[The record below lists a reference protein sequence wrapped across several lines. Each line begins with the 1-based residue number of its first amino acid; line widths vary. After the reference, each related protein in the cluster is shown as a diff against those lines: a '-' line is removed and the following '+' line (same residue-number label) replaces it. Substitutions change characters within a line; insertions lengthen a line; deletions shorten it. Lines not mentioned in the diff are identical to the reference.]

1 MYKMEFEINND
12 FNLPNNKINI
22 LDDNILFN
30 KSRISDDVLSMSS
43 REDASI
49 AEEIESESGNDNQ
62 YVFKQSSMGASSNS
76 DDFSEISIDDIQK
89 PRQQR
94 RTTLQDEMTEKKEI
108 LHQLERLRSKGVKVP
123 YDFNMNSNI
132 HEMRS
137 SYERIKR
144 EKEIDA
150 AIRFQRKMLMGF
162 VTGCEFL
169 NTRYNPFSVELDGWS
184 EQVHESVDDY
194 DDIFE
199 ELHDKY
205 KDSGS
210 NMAPELRS
218 LLSLG
223 GSALMFHLT
232 KKMFSNSQLP
242 KVEEVLQRNPE
253 LMKKFQEASA
263 MEYMRGSSGISNPS
277 NPSNPSGPLG
287 PFGPSNSSGLFGSS
301 GPTMPSFSSNKPDA
315 SSGGDLFGMVSNLF
329 NTTNNPTTDVDD
341 IINNVHSK
349 INLVPTEDNMM
360 ETLTMTEDEITSLIE
375 DTADIKMINSS
386 VGKKSK
392 KSKKDTRVLNL

>member
-1 MYKMEFEINND
+1 MEFELNNDFD
-12 FNLPNNKINI
+12 FNLPNKKINI

-30 KSRISDDVLSMSS
+30 KSKISDDVLSMSS
-43 REDASI
+43 REDISI
-49 AEEIESESGNDNQ
+49 ADEIESNADSDIGKNNNF
-62 YVFKQSSMGASSNS
+62 VFKQASMGSNS
-76 DDFSEISIDDIQK
+76 DDFSEISIDDIPK
-89 PRQQR
+89 PQMQR
-94 RTTLQDEMTEKKEI
+94 EQARNTVQDEMTEKKEI
-108 LHQLERLRSKGVKVP
+108 LYQFDRLRSKGVKVP

-144 EKEIDA
+144 EREIDA
-150 AIRFQRKMLMGF
+150 SVRFQRKMMMGF

-210 NMAPELRS
+210 NMAPELR
-218 LLSLG
+218 LLISLG
-223 GSALMFHLT
+223 GSAFMFHLT

-242 KVEEVLQRNPE
+242 KVEEVLQRNPD

-263 MEYMRGSSGISNPS
+263 MEYMRGSQQQSGS
-277 NPSNPSGPLG
+277 
-287 PFGPSNSSGLFGSS
+287 FGPSSRPAM
-301 GPTMPSFSSNKPDA
+301 PTQTRNKPDA

-329 NTTNNPTTDVDD
+329 NTTQSNPTTDVDD

-360 ETLTMTEDEITSLIE
+360 ETLTVTEDEITSLIE
-375 DTADIKMINSS
+375 DTADIKLINSA
-386 VGKKSK
+386 GKKTK

>member
-1 MYKMEFEINND
+1 MEFELNNDFD

-30 KSRISDDVLSMSS
+30 KSKISDDVLSMSS
-43 REDASI
+43 REDISIADEIESI
-49 AEEIESESGNDNQ
+49 AEDDK
-62 YVFKQSSMGASSNS
+62 YVFRQASMGASSNS
-76 DDFSEISIDDIQK
+76 DDFSEISIDDIPKSSQMQREQ
-89 PRQQR
+89 PRNNM
-94 RTTLQDEMTEKKEI
+94 QDEMTEKKEI
-108 LHQLERLRSKGVKVP
+108 LYQFDRLRSKGVKVP

-144 EKEIDA
+144 EREIDA
-150 AIRFQRKMLMGF
+150 SVRFQRKMMMGF

-210 NMAPELRS
+210 NMAPELR
-218 LLSLG
+218 LLISLG
-223 GSALMFHLT
+223 GSAFMFHLT

-242 KVEEVLQRNPE
+242 KVEEVLQRNPD

-263 MEYMRGSSGISNPS
+263 MEYMRGSQQQSGPFGMQSG
-277 NPSNPSGPLG
+277 PSGPS
-287 PFGPSNSSGLFGSS
+287 GPSR
-301 GPTMPSFSSNKPDA
+301 SFRTSNA
-315 SSGGDLFGMVSNLF
+315 IF
-329 NTTNNPTTDVDD
+329 
-341 IINNVHSK
+341 
-349 INLVPTEDNMM
+349 
-360 ETLTMTEDEITSLIE
+360 
-375 DTADIKMINSS
+375 
-386 VGKKSK
+386 
-392 KSKKDTRVLNL
+392 

>member
-1 MYKMEFEINND
+1 MEFELNNDFD

-30 KSRISDDVLSMSS
+30 KSKISDDVLSMSS
-43 REDASI
+43 REDISIADEIESI
-49 AEEIESESGNDNQ
+49 AEDDK
-62 YVFKQSSMGASSNS
+62 YVFRQASMGASSNS
-76 DDFSEISIDDIQK
+76 DDFSEISIDDIPKSSQMQREQ
-89 PRQQR
+89 PRNNM
-94 RTTLQDEMTEKKEI
+94 QDEMTEKKEI
-108 LHQLERLRSKGVKVP
+108 LYQFDRLRSKGVKVP

-144 EKEIDA
+144 EREIDA
-150 AIRFQRKMLMGF
+150 SVRFQRKMMMGF

-210 NMAPELRS
+210 NMAPELR
-218 LLSLG
+218 LLISLG
-223 GSALMFHLT
+223 GSAFMFHLT

-242 KVEEVLQRNPE
+242 KVEEVLQRNPD

-263 MEYMRGSSGISNPS
+263 MEYMRGSQQQSGPFGMQSG
-277 NPSNPSGPLG
+277 PSGPSR
-287 PFGPSNSSGLFGSS
+287 GPS
-301 GPTMPSFSSNKPDA
+301 GPAMPSFSRNKPDT

-329 NTTNNPTTDVDD
+329 NTTQSNPTTDVDD

-360 ETLTMTEDEITSLIE
+360 ETLTVTEDEITSLIE
-375 DTADIKMINSS
+375 DTADIKLINS
-386 VGKKSK
+386 VGKKTK

>member
-1 MYKMEFEINND
+1 MYKMEFELNND
-12 FNLPNNKINI
+12 FDFKLPTNRINI

-30 KSRISDDVLSMSS
+30 KSKISDDVLSMSS
-43 REDASI
+43 QEDASI
-49 AEEIESESGNDNQ
+49 CEDMDSEAGDNSGGRASSNKFN
-62 YVFKQSSMGASSNS
+62 FKQSSMSSSNS
-76 DDFSEISIDDIQK
+76 DDFSEVSIDDIGPNK
-89 PRQQR
+89 HKDPRR
-94 RTTLQDEMTEKKEI
+94 NTVQDEMTEKKEI
-108 LHQLERLRSKGVKVP
+108 LYQFDRLRSKGVKVP

-150 AIRFQRKMLMGF
+150 AVRFQRKMLMGF

-210 NMAPELRS
+210 NMAPELR
-218 LLSLG
+218 LLISLG
-223 GSALMFHLT
+223 GSAFMFHLT
-232 KKMFSNSQLP
+232 KKMFSNSRLP
-242 KVEEVLQRNPE
+242 KVEEVLQNNPE
-253 LMKKFQEASA
+253 LMRKFQEASA
-263 MEYMRGSSGISNPS
+263 MEYMRGSGGMGG
-277 NPSNPSGPLG
+277 GPNGMNG
-287 PFGPSNSSGLFGSS
+287 PNSHNGPA
-301 GPTMPSFSSNKPDA
+301 MPSFSRNKQSSNT
-315 SSGGDLFGMVSNLF
+315 GGDLFGMVSNLF
-329 NTTNNPTTDVDD
+329 NTSTSNPTTDVDD

-349 INLVPTEDNMM
+349 INLVPMDDNMM
-360 ETLTMTEDEITSLIE
+360 ETLTVTEDEIASLIE
-375 DTADIKMINSS
+375 DTADIKMINSI
-386 VGKKSK
+386 GKKSK
-392 KSKKDTRVLNL
+392 KTRKDTRILNL

>member
-1 MYKMEFEINND
+1 MEFEINND
-12 FNLPNNKINI
+12 FDFNLPNKKINI

-30 KSRISDDVLSMSS
+30 KSKISDDVLSMSS
-43 REDASI
+43 REDISI
-49 AEEIESESGNDNQ
+49 ADEIESNADSDINKNNNF
-62 YVFKQSSMGASSNS
+62 VFKQASMGSNS
-76 DDFSEISIDDIQK
+76 DDFSEISIDDVPK
-89 PRQQR
+89 PQMQR
-94 RTTLQDEMTEKKEI
+94 EQARNTIQDEMTEKKEI
-108 LHQLERLRSKGVKVP
+108 LYQFDRLKSKGVKVP

-150 AIRFQRKMLMGF
+150 SIRFQRKMMMGF

-210 NMAPELRS
+210 NMAPELR
-218 LLSLG
+218 LLISLG
-223 GSALMFHLT
+223 GSAFMFHLT

-242 KVEEVLQRNPE
+242 KVEEVLQRNPD

-263 MEYMRGSSGISNPS
+263 MEYMRGSQQQSGPFGMQSG
-277 NPSNPSGPLG
+277 PSGPS
-287 PFGPSNSSGLFGSS
+287 GPS
-301 GPTMPSFSSNKPDA
+301 MPSFSRNKPDA

-329 NTTNNPTTDVDD
+329 NTTQSNPTTDVDD

-349 INLVPTEDNMM
+349 INLVPTEENMM
-360 ETLTMTEDEITSLIE
+360 ETLTVTEDEITSLIE
-375 DTADIKMINSS
+375 DTADIKLINSA
-386 VGKKSK
+386 GKKSK

>member
-1 MYKMEFEINND
+1 MEFEINND
-12 FNLPNNKINI
+12 FDFNLPNKKINI

-30 KSRISDDVLSMSS
+30 KSKISDDVLSMSS
-43 REDASI
+43 REDISIADEIESI
-49 AEEIESESGNDNQ
+49 AEDDK
-62 YVFKQSSMGASSNS
+62 YVFKQASMGSNS
-76 DDFSEISIDDIQK
+76 DDFSEISIDDIPKSSQMQREQ
-89 PRQQR
+89 PRN
-94 RTTLQDEMTEKKEI
+94 TVQDEMTEKKEI
-108 LHQLERLRSKGVKVP
+108 LYQFDRLRSKGVKVP

-144 EKEIDA
+144 EREIDA
-150 AIRFQRKMLMGF
+150 SVRFQRKMMMGF

-210 NMAPELRS
+210 NMAPELR
-218 LLSLG
+218 LLISLG
-223 GSALMFHLT
+223 GSAFMFHLT

-242 KVEEVLQRNPE
+242 KVEEVLQRNPD

-263 MEYMRGSSGISNPS
+263 MEYMRGSQQQSGPFGMQSGPS
-277 NPSNPSGPLG
+277 RGPSGPA
-287 PFGPSNSSGLFGSS
+287 
-301 GPTMPSFSSNKPDA
+301 MPSFSRNKPDT

-329 NTTNNPTTDVDD
+329 NTTQSNPTTDVDD

-360 ETLTMTEDEITSLIE
+360 ETLTVTEDEITSLIE
-375 DTADIKMINSS
+375 DTADIKLINS

>member
-1 MYKMEFEINND
+1 MEFEINND
-12 FNLPNNKINI
+12 FNLPNKKINI

-43 REDASI
+43 REDVSI
-49 AEEIESESGNDNQ
+49 AEEIESETGNDDNQ

-89 PRQQR
+89 PKQQM
-94 RTTLQDEMTEKKEI
+94 RTTVQDEMTEKKEI
-108 LHQLERLRSKGVKVP
+108 LYQFDRLRSKGVKVP
-123 YDFNMNSNI
+123 YDFNMSSNI

-150 AIRFQRKMLMGF
+150 AVRFQRKMLMGF

-210 NMAPELRS
+210 NMAPELR
-218 LLSLG
+218 LLISLG
-223 GSALMFHLT
+223 GSAFMFHLT

-263 MEYMRGSSGISNPS
+263 MEYMRGSSGSS
-277 NPSNPSGPLG
+277 GPSGP
-287 PFGPSNSSGLFGSS
+287 S
-301 GPTMPSFSSNKPDA
+301 GPAMPSFSRNKPDA

>member
-12 FNLPNNKINI
+12 FDFNLPNKKINI

-30 KSRISDDVLSMSS
+30 KSKISDDVLSMSS
-43 REDASI
+43 REDISI
-49 AEEIESESGNDNQ
+49 ADEIESNADSDINKNNNF
-62 YVFKQSSMGASSNS
+62 VFKQASMGSNS
-76 DDFSEISIDDIQK
+76 DDFSEISIDDIPK
-89 PRQQR
+89 TS
-94 RTTLQDEMTEKKEI
+94 TTNIREQARNSMHDEMTEKKEI
-108 LHQLERLRSKGVKVP
+108 LYQFDRLKSKGVKVP

-150 AIRFQRKMLMGF
+150 SIRFQRKMMMGF

-210 NMAPELRS
+210 NMAPELR
-218 LLSLG
+218 LLISLG
-223 GSALMFHLT
+223 GSAFMFHLT

-242 KVEEVLQRNPE
+242 KVEEVLQKNPD

-263 MEYMRGSSGISNPS
+263 MEYMRGSQA
-277 NPSNPSGPLG
+277 G
-287 PFGPSNSSGLFGSS
+287 PFNRPAM
-301 GPTMPSFSSNKPDA
+301 PTQTRNKPDT

-329 NTTNNPTTDVDD
+329 NTTQSNPTTDVDD

-349 INLVPTEDNMM
+349 INLVPTEENMM
-360 ETLTMTEDEITSLIE
+360 ETLTVTEDEITSLIE
-375 DTADIKMINSS
+375 DTADIKLINSA
-386 VGKKSK
+386 GKKTK

>member
-1 MYKMEFEINND
+1 MEFELNNDFD

-30 KSRISDDVLSMSS
+30 KSKISDDVLSMSS
-43 REDASI
+43 REDISIADEIESI
-49 AEEIESESGNDNQ
+49 AEDDK
-62 YVFKQSSMGASSNS
+62 YVFRQASMGASSNS
-76 DDFSEISIDDIQK
+76 DDFSEISIDDIPKSSQMQREQ
-89 PRQQR
+89 PRNNM
-94 RTTLQDEMTEKKEI
+94 QDEMTEKKEI
-108 LHQLERLRSKGVKVP
+108 LYQFDRLRSKGVKVP

-144 EKEIDA
+144 EREIDA
-150 AIRFQRKMLMGF
+150 SVRFQRKMMMGF

-210 NMAPELRS
+210 NMAPELR
-218 LLSLG
+218 LLISLG
-223 GSALMFHLT
+223 GSAFMFHLT

-242 KVEEVLQRNPE
+242 KVEEVLQRNPD

-263 MEYMRGSSGISNPS
+263 MEYMRGSQQQSGPFCMQSG
-277 NPSNPSGPLG
+277 PSGPS
-287 PFGPSNSSGLFGSS
+287 GPS
-301 GPTMPSFSSNKPDA
+301 MPSFSRNKPDT
-315 SSGGDLFGMVSNLF
+315 SSSGDLFGMVSNLF
-329 NTTNNPTTDVDD
+329 NTTQSNPTTDVDD

-349 INLVPTEDNMM
+349 INLVPTEENMM
-360 ETLTMTEDEITSLIE
+360 ETLTVTEDEITSLIE
-375 DTADIKMINSS
+375 DTADIKLINS

>member
-1 MYKMEFEINND
+1 MEFELNNDFD
-12 FNLPNNKINI
+12 FNLPNKKINI

-30 KSRISDDVLSMSS
+30 KSKISDDVLSMSS
-43 REDASI
+43 REDISI
-49 AEEIESESGNDNQ
+49 ADEIESNADSDIGKNNNF
-62 YVFKQSSMGASSNS
+62 VFKQASMGSNS
-76 DDFSEISIDDIQK
+76 DDFSEISIDDIPK
-89 PRQQR
+89 PQMQR
-94 RTTLQDEMTEKKEI
+94 EQARNTVQDEMTEKKEI
-108 LHQLERLRSKGVKVP
+108 LYQFDRLRSKGVKVP

-144 EKEIDA
+144 EREIDA
-150 AIRFQRKMLMGF
+150 SVRFQRKMMMGF

-210 NMAPELRS
+210 NMAPELR
-218 LLSLG
+218 LLISLG
-223 GSALMFHLT
+223 GSAFMFHLT

-242 KVEEVLQRNPE
+242 KVEEVLQRNPD

-263 MEYMRGSSGISNPS
+263 MEYMRGSQQQSGPFGMQSG
-277 NPSNPSGPLG
+277 PSGPSR
-287 PFGPSNSSGLFGSS
+287 GPS
-301 GPTMPSFSSNKPDA
+301 GPAMPSFSRNKPDA

-329 NTTNNPTTDVDD
+329 NTTQSNPTTDVDD

-360 ETLTMTEDEITSLIE
+360 ETLTVTEDEITSLIE
-375 DTADIKMINSS
+375 DTADIKLINS
-386 VGKKSK
+386 VGKKTK

>member
-1 MYKMEFEINND
+1 MEFELNNDFD

-30 KSRISDDVLSMSS
+30 KSKISDDVLSMSS
-43 REDASI
+43 REDISIADEIESI
-49 AEEIESESGNDNQ
+49 AEDDK
-62 YVFKQSSMGASSNS
+62 YVFRQASMGASSNS
-76 DDFSEISIDDIQK
+76 DDFSEISIDDIPKSSQMQREQ
-89 PRQQR
+89 PRNNI
-94 RTTLQDEMTEKKEI
+94 QDEMTEKKEI
-108 LHQLERLRSKGVKVP
+108 LYQFDRLRSKGVKVP

-150 AIRFQRKMLMGF
+150 AVRFQRKMMMGF

-210 NMAPELRS
+210 NMAPELR
-218 LLSLG
+218 LLISLG
-223 GSALMFHLT
+223 GSAFMFHLT

-242 KVEEVLQRNPE
+242 KVEEVLQRNPD

-263 MEYMRGSSGISNPS
+263 MEYMRGSQQQS
-277 NPSNPSGPLG
+277 G
-287 PFGPSNSSGLFGSS
+287 PFGMQS
-301 GPTMPSFSSNKPDA
+301 GPSSRPAMPAFSRNKQDT

-329 NTTNNPTTDVDD
+329 NTTQSNPTTDIDD

-349 INLVPTEDNMM
+349 INLVPTEENMM
-360 ETLTMTEDEITSLIE
+360 ETLTVTEDEITSLIE
-375 DTADIKMINSS
+375 DTADIKLINS

>member
-12 FNLPNNKINI
+12 FDFNLPTNKINI

-30 KSRISDDVLSMSS
+30 KSKISDDVLSMSS
-43 REDASI
+43 REDISIADEIESI
-49 AEEIESESGNDNQ
+49 AENDK
-62 YVFKQSSMGASSNS
+62 YVFRQASMSANSNS
-76 DDFSEISIDDIQK
+76 DDFSEISIDDIPKSQMQREQ
-89 PRQQR
+89 PRNNM
-94 RTTLQDEMTEKKEI
+94 QDEMTEKKEI
-108 LHQLERLRSKGVKVP
+108 LYQFDRLRSKGVKVP

-137 SYERIKR
+137 SYERMKR
-144 EKEIDA
+144 EREIDA
-150 AIRFQRKMLMGF
+150 SVRFQRKMMMGF

-210 NMAPELRS
+210 NMAPELR
-218 LLSLG
+218 LLISLG
-223 GSALMFHLT
+223 GSAFMFHLT

-242 KVEEVLQRNPE
+242 KVEEVLQRNPD

-263 MEYMRGSSGISNPS
+263 MEYMRGSQQQS
-277 NPSNPSGPLG
+277 G
-287 PFGPSNSSGLFGSS
+287 PFGMQS
-301 GPTMPSFSSNKPDA
+301 GPAMPSFSRNKPDT

-329 NTTNNPTTDVDD
+329 NTTQSNPTTDVDD

-360 ETLTMTEDEITSLIE
+360 ETLTVTEDEITSLIE
-375 DTADIKMINSS
+375 DTADIKLINS
-386 VGKKSK
+386 VGKKTK

>member
-1 MYKMEFEINND
+1 MEFELNNDFD

-30 KSRISDDVLSMSS
+30 KSKISDDVLSMSS
-43 REDASI
+43 REDISIADEIESI
-49 AEEIESESGNDNQ
+49 AEDDK
-62 YVFKQSSMGASSNS
+62 YVFRQASMGASSNS
-76 DDFSEISIDDIQK
+76 DDFSEISIDDIPKSSQMQREQ
-89 PRQQR
+89 PRNNM
-94 RTTLQDEMTEKKEI
+94 QDEMTEKKEI
-108 LHQLERLRSKGVKVP
+108 LYQFDRLRSKGVKVP

-144 EKEIDA
+144 EREIDA
-150 AIRFQRKMLMGF
+150 SVRFQRKMMMGF

-210 NMAPELRS
+210 NMAPELR
-218 LLSLG
+218 LLISLG
-223 GSALMFHLT
+223 GSAFMFHLT

-242 KVEEVLQRNPE
+242 KVEEVLQRNPD

-263 MEYMRGSSGISNPS
+263 MEYMRGSQQQSGPFGMQSG
-277 NPSNPSGPLG
+277 PSGPA
-287 PFGPSNSSGLFGSS
+287 
-301 GPTMPSFSSNKPDA
+301 MPSFSRNKPDT

-329 NTTNNPTTDVDD
+329 NTTQSNPTTDIDD

-360 ETLTMTEDEITSLIE
+360 ETLTVTEDEITSLIE
-375 DTADIKMINSS
+375 DTADIKLINS

>member
-1 MYKMEFEINND
+1 MEFELNNDFD
-12 FNLPNNKINI
+12 FNLPNKKINI

-30 KSRISDDVLSMSS
+30 KSKISDDVLSMSS
-43 REDASI
+43 REDISI
-49 AEEIESESGNDNQ
+49 ADEIESNADSDIGKNNSF
-62 YVFKQSSMGASSNS
+62 VFKQASMGSNS
-76 DDFSEISIDDIQK
+76 DDFSEISIDDIPK
-89 PRQQR
+89 PQMQR
-94 RTTLQDEMTEKKEI
+94 EQARNTVQDEMTEKKEI
-108 LHQLERLRSKGVKVP
+108 LYQFDRLRSKGVKVP

-144 EKEIDA
+144 EREIDA
-150 AIRFQRKMLMGF
+150 SVRFQRKMMMGF

-210 NMAPELRS
+210 NMAPELR
-218 LLSLG
+218 LLISLG
-223 GSALMFHLT
+223 GSAFMFHLT

-242 KVEEVLQRNPE
+242 KVEEVLQRNPD

-263 MEYMRGSSGISNPS
+263 MEYMRGSQQQSGPFGMQSGPS
-277 NPSNPSGPLG
+277 RGPSGP
-287 PFGPSNSSGLFGSS
+287 S
-301 GPTMPSFSSNKPDA
+301 MPSFSRNKPDA

-329 NTTNNPTTDVDD
+329 NTTQSNPTTDVDD

-360 ETLTMTEDEITSLIE
+360 ETLTVTEDEITSLIE
-375 DTADIKMINSS
+375 DTADIKLINS
-386 VGKKSK
+386 VGKKTK

>member
-1 MYKMEFEINND
+1 MEFELNNDFD
-12 FNLPNNKINI
+12 FNLPNKKINI

-30 KSRISDDVLSMSS
+30 KSKISDDVLSMSS
-43 REDASI
+43 REDISI
-49 AEEIESESGNDNQ
+49 ADEIESNADSDIGKNNNF
-62 YVFKQSSMGASSNS
+62 VFKQASMGSNS
-76 DDFSEISIDDIQK
+76 DDFSEISIDDIPK
-89 PRQQR
+89 PQMQR
-94 RTTLQDEMTEKKEI
+94 EQARNTVQDEMTEKKEI
-108 LHQLERLRSKGVKVP
+108 LYQFDRLRSKGVKVP

-144 EKEIDA
+144 EREIDA
-150 AIRFQRKMLMGF
+150 SVRFQRKMMMGF

-210 NMAPELRS
+210 NMAPELR
-218 LLSLG
+218 LLISLG
-223 GSALMFHLT
+223 GSAFMFHLT

-242 KVEEVLQRNPE
+242 KVEEVLQRNPD

-263 MEYMRGSSGISNPS
+263 MEYMRGSQQQSGPFGMQSG
-277 NPSNPSGPLG
+277 PSGPSR
-287 PFGPSNSSGLFGSS
+287 GPS
-301 GPTMPSFSSNKPDA
+301 GPAMPSFSRNKPDA

-329 NTTNNPTTDVDD
+329 NTTQSNPTTDVDD

-360 ETLTMTEDEITSLIE
+360 ETLTVTEDEITSLIE
-375 DTADIKMINSS
+375 DTADIKLINS

>member
-49 AEEIESESGNDNQ
+49 AEEIESETGNDNNQ
-62 YVFKQSSMGASSNS
+62 YIFKQSSMGASSNS
-76 DDFSEISIDDIQK
+76 DNFSEISIDDIQK
-89 PRQQR
+89 PKQQM
-94 RTTLQDEMTEKKEI
+94 RTTIQDEMTEKKEI
-108 LHQLERLRSKGVKVP
+108 LYQFDRLRSKGVKVP

-150 AIRFQRKMLMGF
+150 SVRFQRKMLMGF

-210 NMAPELRS
+210 NMAPELR
-218 LLSLG
+218 LLISLG
-223 GSALMFHLT
+223 GSAFMFHLT

-263 MEYMRGSSGISNPS
+263 MEYMRGSQQQS
-277 NPSNPSGPLG
+277 G
-287 PFGPSNSSGLFGSS
+287 PFGGPSGSSGPSGLFGPS
-301 GPTMPSFSSNKPDA
+301 GPSGRPAMPSSSRNKPDA

-329 NTTNNPTTDVDD
+329 NTTPNNPTTDVDD

-360 ETLTMTEDEITSLIE
+360 ETLTVTEDEITSLIE
-375 DTADIKMINSS
+375 DTADIKMINS
-386 VGKKSK
+386 VGKRNK

>member
-1 MYKMEFEINND
+1 MEFEINND
-12 FNLPNNKINI
+12 FNLPNKKINI

-43 REDASI
+43 REDVSI
-49 AEEIESESGNDNQ
+49 AEEIESETGNDDNQ

-89 PRQQR
+89 PKQQM
-94 RTTLQDEMTEKKEI
+94 RTTVQDEMTEKKEI
-108 LHQLERLRSKGVKVP
+108 LYQFDRLRSKGVKVP
-123 YDFNMNSNI
+123 YDFNMSSNI

-150 AIRFQRKMLMGF
+150 AVRFQRKMLMGF

-210 NMAPELRS
+210 NMAPELR
-218 LLSLG
+218 LLISLG
-223 GSALMFHLT
+223 GSAFMFHLT

-263 MEYMRGSSGISNPS
+263 MEYMRGSSGVSG
-277 NPSNPSGPLG
+277 PSGPS
-287 PFGPSNSSGLFGSS
+287 GPSGSS
-301 GPTMPSFSSNKPDA
+301 GPAMPSFSRNKPDA

>member
-1 MYKMEFEINND
+1 MEFEINND
-12 FNLPNNKINI
+12 FDFNLPSKKINI
-22 LDDNILFN
+22 IDDNILFN
-30 KSRISDDVLSMSS
+30 KSKISDDVLSMSS
-43 REDASI
+43 REDISI
-49 AEEIESESGNDNQ
+49 ADEIESNADSDIGKNNNF
-62 YVFKQSSMGASSNS
+62 VFKQASMGSNS
-76 DDFSEISIDDIQK
+76 DDFSEISVDDIPK
-89 PRQQR
+89 AS
-94 RTTLQDEMTEKKEI
+94 TTNIREQVRNTMQDEITEKKEI
-108 LHQLERLRSKGVKVP
+108 LYQFDRLKSKGVKVP

-150 AIRFQRKMLMGF
+150 SIRFQRKMMMGF

-169 NTRYNPFSVELDGWS
+169 NTRYNPFSIELDGWS

-210 NMAPELRS
+210 NMAPELR
-218 LLSLG
+218 LLISLG
-223 GSALMFHLT
+223 GSAFMFHLT

-242 KVEEVLQRNPE
+242 KVEEVLQKNPD

-263 MEYMRGSSGISNPS
+263 MEYMRGSQS
-277 NPSNPSGPLG
+277 G
-287 PFGPSNSSGLFGSS
+287 PFGMQS
-301 GPTMPSFSSNKPDA
+301 GPSSRPAMPSQTRNKPDT

-329 NTTNNPTTDVDD
+329 NTTQSNPTTDVDD

-349 INLVPTEDNMM
+349 INLVPTEENMM
-360 ETLTMTEDEITSLIE
+360 ETLTVTEDEITSLIE
-375 DTADIKMINSS
+375 DTADIKLINSA
-386 VGKKSK
+386 GKKTK

>member
-1 MYKMEFEINND
+1 MEFEINND
-12 FNLPNNKINI
+12 FDFNLPNKKINI

-30 KSRISDDVLSMSS
+30 KSKISDDVLSMSS
-43 REDASI
+43 REDISI
-49 AEEIESESGNDNQ
+49 ADEIESNADSDIGKNNNF
-62 YVFKQSSMGASSNS
+62 VFKQASMGASSNS
-76 DDFSEISIDDIQK
+76 DDFSEISIDDIPK
-89 PRQQR
+89 PQMQR
-94 RTTLQDEMTEKKEI
+94 EQARNTVQDEMTEKKEI
-108 LHQLERLRSKGVKVP
+108 LYQFDRLRSKGVKVP

-150 AIRFQRKMLMGF
+150 SVRFQRKMMMGF

-210 NMAPELRS
+210 NMAPELR
-218 LLSLG
+218 LLISLG
-223 GSALMFHLT
+223 GSAFMFHLT

-242 KVEEVLQRNPE
+242 KVEEVLQRNPD

-263 MEYMRGSSGISNPS
+263 MEYMRGSQQQS
-277 NPSNPSGPLG
+277 G
-287 PFGPSNSSGLFGSS
+287 PFGMQS
-301 GPTMPSFSSNKPDA
+301 GPSRGPSMPSFSRNKPDT

-329 NTTNNPTTDVDD
+329 NTTQSNPTTDVDD

-349 INLVPTEDNMM
+349 INLVPTEENMM
-360 ETLTMTEDEITSLIE
+360 ETLTVTEDEITSLIE
-375 DTADIKMINSS
+375 DTADIKLINS
-386 VGKKSK
+386 VGKKTK
-392 KSKKDTRVLNL
+392 KSKKDTRILNL

>member
-1 MYKMEFEINND
+1 MEFEINND
-12 FNLPNNKINI
+12 FNLPNKKINI

-43 REDASI
+43 REDVSI
-49 AEEIESESGNDNQ
+49 AEEIESDIGNEGNE

-89 PRQQR
+89 PKQQI
-94 RTTLQDEMTEKKEI
+94 RTTVQDEMTEKKEI
-108 LHQLERLRSKGVKVP
+108 LYQFDRLRSKGVKVP
-123 YDFNMNSNI
+123 YDFNMSSNI

-150 AIRFQRKMLMGF
+150 AVRFQRKMLMGF

-210 NMAPELRS
+210 NMAPELR
-218 LLSLG
+218 LLISLG
-223 GSALMFHLT
+223 GSAFMFHLT

-263 MEYMRGSSGISNPS
+263 MEYMRGSSGPSGISN
-277 NPSNPSGPLG
+277 L
-287 PFGPSNSSGLFGSS
+287 SNSSGLFGSS
-301 GPTMPSFSSNKPDA
+301 GPAMPSFSRNKPDA

-329 NTTNNPTTDVDD
+329 NTTNNPTTDVDY

>member
-1 MYKMEFEINND
+1 MEFELNNDFD
-12 FNLPNNKINI
+12 FNLPNKKINI

-30 KSRISDDVLSMSS
+30 KSKISDDVLSMSS
-43 REDASI
+43 REDISI
-49 AEEIESESGNDNQ
+49 ADEIESNADSDIGKNNSF
-62 YVFKQSSMGASSNS
+62 VFKQASMGSNS
-76 DDFSEISIDDIQK
+76 DDFSEISIDDIPK
-89 PRQQR
+89 PQMQR
-94 RTTLQDEMTEKKEI
+94 EQARNTVQDEMTEKKEI
-108 LHQLERLRSKGVKVP
+108 LYQFDRLRSKGVKVP

-144 EKEIDA
+144 EREIDA
-150 AIRFQRKMLMGF
+150 SVRFQRKMMMGF

-210 NMAPELRS
+210 NMAPELR
-218 LLSLG
+218 LLISLG
-223 GSALMFHLT
+223 GSAFMFHLT

-242 KVEEVLQRNPE
+242 KVEEVLQRNPD

-263 MEYMRGSSGISNPS
+263 MEYMRGSQQQSGPFGMQSGPS
-277 NPSNPSGPLG
+277 RGPSGPS
-287 PFGPSNSSGLFGSS
+287 GPS
-301 GPTMPSFSSNKPDA
+301 MPSFSRNKPDA

-329 NTTNNPTTDVDD
+329 NTTQSNPTTDVDD

-360 ETLTMTEDEITSLIE
+360 ETLTVTEDEITSLIE
-375 DTADIKMINSS
+375 DTADIKLINS
-386 VGKKSK
+386 VGKKTK

>member
-12 FNLPNNKINI
+12 FDFNLPTNKINI

-30 KSRISDDVLSMSS
+30 KSKISDDVLSMSS
-43 REDASI
+43 REDVSI
-49 AEEIESESGNDNQ
+49 ADEIESEIESEVGNN
-62 YVFKQSSMGASSNS
+62 YVFKQASMGSNS
-76 DDFSEISIDDIQK
+76 DDFSEISIDDVPK
-89 PRQQR
+89 PQMQR
-94 RTTLQDEMTEKKEI
+94 EHARNTVQDEMTEKKEI
-108 LHQLERLRSKGVKVP
+108 LYQFDRLKSKGVKVP

-150 AIRFQRKMLMGF
+150 SIRFQRKMMMGF

-210 NMAPELRS
+210 NMAPELR
-218 LLSLG
+218 LLISLG
-223 GSALMFHLT
+223 GSAFMFHLT

-242 KVEEVLQRNPE
+242 KVEEVLQRNPD

-263 MEYMRGSSGISNPS
+263 MEYMRGSQQQSGF
-277 NPSNPSGPLG
+277 
-287 PFGPSNSSGLFGSS
+287 FGQSSRPAM
-301 GPTMPSFSSNKPDA
+301 PTQTRNKPDA

-329 NTTNNPTTDVDD
+329 NTTQSNPTTDVDD

-360 ETLTMTEDEITSLIE
+360 ETLTVTEDEITSLIE
-375 DTADIKMINSS
+375 DTADIKLINS

>member
-1 MYKMEFEINND
+1 MEFELNNDFD

-30 KSRISDDVLSMSS
+30 KSKISDDVLSMSS
-43 REDASI
+43 REDISIADEIESI
-49 AEEIESESGNDNQ
+49 AEDDK
-62 YVFKQSSMGASSNS
+62 YVFRQASMGASSNS
-76 DDFSEISIDDIQK
+76 DDFSEISIDDITKSSQMQREQ
-89 PRQQR
+89 PRNNM
-94 RTTLQDEMTEKKEI
+94 QDEMTEKKEI
-108 LHQLERLRSKGVKVP
+108 LYQFDRLRSKGVKVP

-144 EKEIDA
+144 EREIDA
-150 AIRFQRKMLMGF
+150 SVRFQRKMMMGF

-210 NMAPELRS
+210 NMAPELR
-218 LLSLG
+218 LLISLG
-223 GSALMFHLT
+223 GSAFMFHLT

-242 KVEEVLQRNPE
+242 KVEEVLQRNPD

-263 MEYMRGSSGISNPS
+263 MEYMRGSQQQSGPFGMQSG
-277 NPSNPSGPLG
+277 PSGPSR
-287 PFGPSNSSGLFGSS
+287 GPS
-301 GPTMPSFSSNKPDA
+301 GPAMPSFSRNKPDT

-329 NTTNNPTTDVDD
+329 NTTQSNPTTDVDD

-360 ETLTMTEDEITSLIE
+360 ETLTVTEDEITSLIE
-375 DTADIKMINSS
+375 DTADIKLINS
-386 VGKKSK
+386 VGKKTK

>member
-1 MYKMEFEINND
+1 MEFEINND
-12 FNLPNNKINI
+12 FNLPNKKINI

-43 REDASI
+43 REDVSI
-49 AEEIESESGNDNQ
+49 AEEIESDIGNEGNE

-89 PRQQR
+89 PKQQI
-94 RTTLQDEMTEKKEI
+94 RTTVQDEMTEKKEI
-108 LHQLERLRSKGVKVP
+108 LYQFDRLRSKGVKVP
-123 YDFNMNSNI
+123 YDFNMSSNI

-150 AIRFQRKMLMGF
+150 AVRFQRKMLMGF

-210 NMAPELRS
+210 NMAPELR
-218 LLSLG
+218 LLISLG
-223 GSALMFHLT
+223 GSAFMFHLT

-263 MEYMRGSSGISNPS
+263 MEYMRGSSGPSGISN
-277 NPSNPSGPLG
+277 L
-287 PFGPSNSSGLFGSS
+287 SNSSGLFGSS
-301 GPTMPSFSSNKPDA
+301 GPAMPSFSRNKPDA

>member
-1 MYKMEFEINND
+1 MEFEISKD
-12 FNLPNNKINI
+12 FDFKLPTKKINI

-30 KSRISDDVLSMSS
+30 KSKISDDVLSMSS
-43 REDASI
+43 QEDASI
-49 AEEIESESGNDNQ
+49 ADDMESELGSEINNK
-62 YVFKQSSMGASSNS
+62 YNFKQSSMSSNS
-76 DDFSEISIDDIQK
+76 DDFSEVSIDDVMPNKQK
-89 PRQQR
+89 DQKRH
-94 RTTLQDEMTEKKEI
+94 TVQDEMTEKKEI
-108 LHQLERLRSKGVKVP
+108 LYQFDRLKSKGVKVP

-144 EKEIDA
+144 EKEIDSA
-150 AIRFQRKMLMGF
+150 VRFQRKMLMGF

-210 NMAPELRS
+210 NMAPELR
-218 LLSLG
+218 LLISLG
-223 GSALMFHLT
+223 GSAFMFHLT
-232 KKMFSNSQLP
+232 KKMFSNSHLP
-242 KVEEVLQRNPE
+242 KVEEVLQNNPE

-263 MEYMRGSSGISNPS
+263 MEYMRGSGMQQKQSVSSMFSSQQQYSGM
-277 NPSNPSGPLG
+277 SGPA
-287 PFGPSNSSGLFGSS
+287 
-301 GPTMPSFSSNKPDA
+301 MPSSSRNRQSSNT
-315 SSGGDLFGMVSNLF
+315 GGDLFGMVSNLF

-349 INLVPTEDNMM
+349 INLVPMDDNMM
-360 ETLTMTEDEITSLIE
+360 ETLTVTEDEIASLIE
-375 DTADIKMINSS
+375 DTADIKMINSI
-386 VGKKSK
+386 GKKSK
-392 KSKKDTRVLNL
+392 KSKKDTRILTL

>member
-1 MYKMEFEINND
+1 MEFEINND
-12 FNLPNNKINI
+12 FDFNLPNKKINI

-30 KSRISDDVLSMSS
+30 KSKISDDVLSMSS
-43 REDASI
+43 REDVSI
-49 AEEIESESGNDNQ
+49 VDEIESEIESEVGNN
-62 YVFKQSSMGASSNS
+62 YVFKQASMGSNS
-76 DDFSEISIDDIQK
+76 DEFSEISIDDIPK
-89 PRQQR
+89 NSGGNMRESAR
-94 RTTLQDEMTEKKEI
+94 NTIQDEITEKKEI
-108 LHQLERLRSKGVKVP
+108 LYQFDRLRSKGVKVP

-150 AIRFQRKMLMGF
+150 SIRFQRKMMMGF

-210 NMAPELRS
+210 NMAPELR
-218 LLSLG
+218 LLISLG
-223 GSALMFHLT
+223 GSAFMFHLT

-242 KVEEVLQRNPE
+242 KVEEVLQRNPD

-263 MEYMRGSSGISNPS
+263 MEYMRGAA
-277 NPSNPSGPLG
+277 SGPSVPL
-287 PFGPSNSSGLFGSS
+287 GSS
-301 GPTMPSFSSNKPDA
+301 GPSMPSFTRNKVDP

-329 NTTNNPTTDVDD
+329 NTQTNPTSDIDD

-349 INLVPTEDNMM
+349 INLVPTDDNMM
-360 ETLTMTEDEITSLIE
+360 ETLTVTEDEITSLIE
-375 DTADIKMINSS
+375 DTADIKVINNTKKKN
-386 VGKKSK
+386 KKSK
-392 KSKKDTRVLNL
+392 RVLNL

>member
-1 MYKMEFEINND
+1 MEFEINND
-12 FNLPNNKINI
+12 FNLPNKKINI

-43 REDASI
+43 REEASI
-49 AEEIESESGNDNQ
+49 AEEIESETGNDNNQ

-89 PRQQR
+89 PKQQM
-94 RTTLQDEMTEKKEI
+94 RTTVQDEMTEKKEI
-108 LHQLERLRSKGVKVP
+108 LYQFDRLRSKGIKVP

-210 NMAPELRS
+210 NMAPELR
-218 LLSLG
+218 LLISLG
-223 GSALMFHLT
+223 GSAFMFHLT

-263 MEYMRGSSGISNPS
+263 MEYMRGSSNPS
-277 NPSNPSGPLG
+277 NPSN
-287 PFGPSNSSGLFGSS
+287 PSNSSGLFGSS
-301 GPTMPSFSSNKPDA
+301 GPAMPSFSRNKPDT

-360 ETLTMTEDEITSLIE
+360 ETLTVTEDEITSLIE